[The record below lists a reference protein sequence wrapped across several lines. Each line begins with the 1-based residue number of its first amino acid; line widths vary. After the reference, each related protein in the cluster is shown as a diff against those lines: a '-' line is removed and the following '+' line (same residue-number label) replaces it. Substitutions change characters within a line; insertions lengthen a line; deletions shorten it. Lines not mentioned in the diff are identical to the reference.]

1 MNDPS
6 TFSRPFTGKFPMNW
20 NDGQIYEFACHEG
33 NYGLQNIMRGGR
45 IAEQHGEPG
54 QR

>member
-1 MNDPS
+1 
-6 TFSRPFTGKFPMNW
+6 MNW

-33 NYGLQNIMRGGR
+33 RPRAAEHHAQRVQ